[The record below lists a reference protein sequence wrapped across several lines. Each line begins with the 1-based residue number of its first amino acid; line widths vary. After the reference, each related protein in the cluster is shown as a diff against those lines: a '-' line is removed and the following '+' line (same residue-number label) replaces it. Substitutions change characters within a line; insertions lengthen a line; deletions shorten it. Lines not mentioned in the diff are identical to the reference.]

1 MADHVTEEEQ
11 IEALKNWWFRYGNR
25 ILLVFGV
32 VLVGFLIWQYVDQQ
46 QRNESEGASENFARL
61 IEELSR
67 HGVSQPISRDS
78 IQIIGEIADIINK
91 EYRDTFYSQL
101 ATLTKARLD
110 VEQDELDS
118 AAKEL
123 RLVMGN
129 RSGELDYLIIR
140 LRLARVESARGN
152 MEEALSLVQG
162 IDTGPYKALYE
173 EAKGDFHM
181 IEGNR
186 AAAHSAYQSALDANE
201 SRDNISVAVLQM
213 KLREVAD
220 VLNEKPDSNKIEKD
234 GLSEKLLPE
243 KITSEAAGG

>member
-1 MADHVTEEEQ
+1 MADHITEEEQ
-11 IEALKNWWFRYGNR
+11 IEALKNWWFRYGKR

-32 VLVGFLIWQYVDQQ
+32 VFVGFLIWQYVDQQ
-46 QRNESEGASENFARL
+46 QRNESELASENFARL
-61 IEELSR
+61 VEELSR
-67 HGVSQPISRDS
+67 HGVSQPIPRDS
-78 IQIIGEIADIINK
+78 IQIIGEIADSINK

-123 RLVMGN
+123 RLVMEN
-129 RSGELDYLIIR
+129 RSDELDYLIIR

-152 MEEALSLVQG
+152 IEEALSLVQG
-162 IDTGPYKALYE
+162 IDTGSHKSLYE
-173 EAKGDFHM
+173 EAKGDFHL
-181 IEGNR
+181 IQGNR

-201 SRDNISVAVLQM
+201 SRDNISVVVLQM

-220 VLNEKPDSNKIEKD
+220 VLYEKPDPNNIQQD
-234 GLSEKLLPE
+234 TLSEKPLSE
-243 KITSEAAGG
+243 QITSEEAGG

>member
-32 VLVGFLIWQYVDQQ
+32 VLVVFLIWQYVDQQ

-118 AAKEL
+118 AAREL
-123 RLVMGN
+123 RLVMEN
-129 RSGELDYLIIR
+129 RSDELDYLIIR

-162 IDTGPYKALYE
+162 IDTGPYKSLYE

-181 IEGNR
+181 IVGNR

-220 VLNEKPDSNKIEKD
+220 VLYEKPDSNKIEKD

>member
-123 RLVMGN
+123 RLVMEN
-129 RSGELDYLIIR
+129 RSDELDYLIIR

-162 IDTGPYKALYE
+162 IDTGPYKSLYE

-186 AAAHSAYQSALDANE
+186 AAAHSAYQSALDSNE
-201 SRDNISVAVLQM
+201 SRDNISVVVLQM

-220 VLNEKPDSNKIEKD
+220 VLYEKPDSNKIEKD

>member
-25 ILLVFGV
+25 ILLVFGA

-61 IEELSR
+61 LEELSR

-123 RLVMGN
+123 RLVMEN
-129 RSGELDYLIIR
+129 RSDELDYLIIR

-162 IDTGPYKALYE
+162 IDTGPYKSLYE
-173 EAKGDFHM
+173 EAKGDFH
-181 IEGNR
+181 IIGGNR

-201 SRDNISVAVLQM
+201 SRDNISVALLQM

-220 VLNEKPDSNKIEKD
+220 VLYEKPDSNKIEKD
-234 GLSEKLLPE
+234 GHSEKPLPE

>member
-123 RLVMGN
+123 RLVMEN
-129 RSGELDYLIIR
+129 RSDELDYLIIR

-162 IDTGPYKALYE
+162 IDTGPYKSLYE

-181 IEGNR
+181 IVGNR

-201 SRDNISVAVLQM
+201 SRDNISVVVLQM

-220 VLNEKPDSNKIEKD
+220 VLYEKPDSNKIEKD

>member
-1 MADHVTEEEQ
+1 MADHITEEEQ
-11 IEALKNWWFRYGNR
+11 IEALKNWWFRYGKR

-32 VLVGFLIWQYVDQQ
+32 VFVGFLIWQYVDQQ
-46 QRNESEGASENFARL
+46 QRNESELASENFARL
-61 IEELSR
+61 VEELSR
-67 HGVSQPISRDS
+67 HGVSQPISQDS
-78 IQIIGEIADIINK
+78 IQIIGEIADSINK

-123 RLVMGN
+123 RLVMEN
-129 RSGELDYLIIR
+129 RSDELDYLIIR

-152 MEEALSLVQG
+152 IEEALSLVQG
-162 IDTGPYKALYE
+162 IDTGSHKSLYE
-173 EAKGDFHM
+173 EAKGDFHL
-181 IEGNR
+181 IQGNR

-201 SRDNISVAVLQM
+201 SRDNISVVVLQM

-220 VLNEKPDSNKIEKD
+220 VLYEKPDPNNIQQD
-234 GLSEKLLPE
+234 TLSEKPLSE
-243 KITSEAAGG
+243 QITSEEAGG

>member
-1 MADHVTEEEQ
+1 MADHITEEEQ
-11 IEALKNWWFRYGNR
+11 IEALKNWWFRYGKR
-25 ILLVFGV
+25 ILLIFGV
-32 VLVGFLIWQYVDQQ
+32 FFVGFLIWQYVDQQ
-46 QRNESEGASENFARL
+46 QRNESEVASENFARL

-67 HGVSQPISRDS
+67 HGASQPISQDS
-78 IQIIGEIADIINK
+78 IQIIGEIADSINK
-91 EYRDTFYSQL
+91 EHRDTFYSRL

-123 RLVMGN
+123 RLVMEN
-129 RSGELDYLIIR
+129 RSDELDYLIIR

-162 IDTGPYKALYE
+162 IDTGSYKSLYE
-173 EAKGDFHM
+173 EAKGDFHLL
-181 IEGNR
+181 EGNR

-201 SRDNISVAVLQM
+201 SRDNISVVVLQM

-220 VLNEKPDSNKIEKD
+220 VLYEKPDSNKIEQG
-234 GLSEKLLPE
+234 GLSEKPLPE
-243 KITSEAAGG
+243 QITSEEAGG

>member
-1 MADHVTEEEQ
+1 VADHVTEEEQ

-78 IQIIGEIADIINK
+78 IQNIGEIADSINK

-123 RLVMGN
+123 RLVMEN
-129 RSGELDYLIIR
+129 RSDELDYLIIR

-152 MEEALSLVQG
+152 IEEALSLVQG
-162 IDTGPYKALYE
+162 IDTGSHKSLYE
-173 EAKGDFHM
+173 EAKGDFYL
-181 IEGNR
+181 IQGNR

-201 SRDNISVAVLQM
+201 SRDNISVVVLQM

-220 VLNEKPDSNKIEKD
+220 VLYEKPDPNNIQQD
-234 GLSEKLLPE
+234 TLSEKPLSE
-243 KITSEAAGG
+243 QITSEEAGG

>member
-78 IQIIGEIADIINK
+78 IKIIGEFADIINK

-123 RLVMGN
+123 RLVMEN
-129 RSGELDYLIIR
+129 RSDELDYLIIR

-162 IDTGPYKALYE
+162 IDTGPYKSLYE

-181 IEGNR
+181 IQGNR

-201 SRDNISVAVLQM
+201 SRDNISVVVLQM

-220 VLNEKPDSNKIEKD
+220 VLYEKPDSNKIEKD